1 MSLVQDPGSE
11 AGLPAGV
18 ATPVALV
25 DDDDLYRETLAAEL
39 GDHGFKVHAFADGE
53 SCLAALAQ
61 GLPAELVLLDWTLPR
76 LQGVEVLALLLERDR
91 NRPVIILT
99 GRAPVE
105 RELDAL
111 QGGAIDFVDKA
122 RGVDVLVP
130 RMRLLVRS
138 DIVPPGPEPEPVICG
153 PLLLPPL
160 LPSHGRPAQW
170 RGHAIGLTVV
180 EQKIVALLVA
190 NAGQPVSY
198 RAIYDQVHYAG
209 FLAGD
214 GERGFKLNVR
224 TMIKRM
230 RRKFQAIDP
239 GFQAI
244 RSIAGLGYAWE
255 S

>member
-1 MSLVQDPGSE
+1 MSLVQDPRSG
-11 AGLPAGV
+11 AGLPAGA

-39 GDHGFKVHAFADGE
+39 GDHGFKVHAFTDGE
-53 SCLAALAQ
+53 SFLAALEQ
-61 GLPAELVLLDWTLPR
+61 GLETQLVLLDWTLPR
-76 LQGVEVLALLLERDR
+76 LQGFEVLRRLIEKDR

-99 GRAPVE
+99 GRSPVQ

-130 RMRLLVRS
+130 RMRLLVRT
-138 DIVPPGPEPEPVICG
+138 DIVQPEPGPVISG
-153 PLLLPPL
+153 PLLLQPYK
-160 LPSHGRPAQW
+160 GRAEW
-170 RGHAIGLTVV
+170 RGRDIGLTVV

-190 NAGQPVSY
+190 NAGQPVTY

-209 FLAGD
+209 FVAGD
-214 GERGFKLNVR
+214 GERGFERNVR

-230 RRKFQAIDP
+230 RRKFEAIDP

-244 RSIAGLGYAWE
+244 RSIVGLGYSWDA
-255 S
+255 SQ

>member
-1 MSLVQDPGSE
+1 M
-11 AGLPAGV
+11 
-18 ATPVALV
+18 TPVALA

-61 GLPAELVLLDWTLPR
+61 GLEAELVLLDWTLPR
-76 LQGVEVLALLLERDR
+76 LQGFEVLALLLAKDR

-122 RGVDVLVP
+122 RGVEVLVP
-130 RMRLLVRS
+130 RMRLLVPT
-138 DIVPPGPEPEPVICG
+138 DIVRTEPEPEPVTCG
-153 PLLLPPL
+153 PLLLPQR
-160 LPSHGRPAQW
+160 RPAQW
-170 RGHAIGLTVV
+170 CGHDIGLTVV
-180 EQKIVALLVA
+180 EQRIVGLLVA
-190 NAGQPVSY
+190 HAGQPVSY

-209 FLAGD
+209 FVAGD

-255 S
+255 SRAPG

>member
-1 MSLVQDPGSE
+1 VSLVLDPRSG
-11 AGLPAGV
+11 AGLAAGV

-39 GDHGFKVHAFADGE
+39 ADHGFTVHAFADGE

-61 GLPAELVLLDWTLPR
+61 GLVTELVLLDWTLPR

-122 RGVDVLVP
+122 RGVDVLVL
-130 RMRLLVRS
+130 RMRLLVRT
-138 DIVPPGPEPEPVICG
+138 DIIQRESEPERVTSG

-170 RGHAIGLTVV
+170 RGHVV
-180 EQKIVALLVA
+180 EQRIVALLVA
-190 NAGQPVSY
+190 NAGQPVGY
-198 RAIYDQVHYAG
+198 RAIR
-209 FLAGD
+209 F
-214 GERGFKLNVR
+214 
-224 TMIKRM
+224 TMR
-230 RRKFQAIDP
+230 ASSP
-239 GFQAI
+239 VTA
-244 RSIAGLGYAWE
+244 SAA
-255 S
+255 SS